1 MKTIISGKC
10 KRKRKDPRYRN
21 EPRIPVSA
29 IDRSGI
35 CPDQI
40 DGLSDFH
47 EVFAE
52 HLDQNSVV
60 VVDQPIIIRRSATVG
75 KLRIKDG
82 GILVFKD
89 WGADAI
95 FNGEGHVI
103 LRAVNIK
110 VSNEGEFWIGSRS
123 CRYQGYADIAIY
135 GDRTFHQ
142 PDEHV
147 GYKYLWAG
155 PRSTL
160 ELHGKE
166 KRSWTHLD
174 GGHIY
179 RDNTPTDEH
188 LFEQHKASRPMAGH
202 RLVFH
207 ILSAEGDIKDIFAIG
222 SEFTPKWGNG
232 DYRDDIYKTA
242 AEMATIL
249 RPVFMLVISSRA
261 LIGQE
266 RCPTILTN

>member
-1 MKTIISGKC
+1 MAKKNENCRVINIYGDSG
-10 KRKRKDPRYRN
+10 
-21 EPRIPVSA
+21 
-29 IDRSGI
+29 
-35 CPDQI
+35 
-40 DGLSDFH
+40 
-47 EVFAE
+47 
-52 HLDQNSVV
+52 
-60 VVDQPIIIRRSATVG
+60 VG
-75 KLRIKDG
+75 KTSVCIMVARYLNDRKIYFKNGIYYINCIK
-82 GILVFKD
+82 LL
-89 WGADAI
+89 
-95 FNGEGHVI
+95 E
-103 LRAVNIK
+103 
-110 VSNEGEFWIGSRS
+110 SNEGEFWIGSRS

-160 ELHGKE
+160 EIHGKE

-179 RDNTPTDEH
+179 RDSTPTDEH
-188 LFEQHKASRPMAGH
+188 VFEQYKASRPMAGH

-222 SEFTPKWGNG
+222 SEFTPKWENG

-249 RPVFMLVISSRA
+249 RPVFMLGLGRPRA
-261 LIGQE
+261 LS
-266 RCPTILTN
+266 